1 MLMQSGIQVM
11 QSGIHVWGA
20 SALLLPRYLR
30 FWLLCHGRDNGLF
43 STVVLPLIT
52 KSTNDLHI
60 TDYISSAL
68 REWNEMICFRARWCL
83 RLVEVKKSAA
93 DGAVFDAVS
102 SRVSDGEGA
111 GSAPGCS
118 ACA

>member
-11 QSGIHVWGA
+11 QSGIHVRGVN
-20 SALLLPRYLR
+20 ALFLPRYSC
-30 FWLLCHGRDNGLF
+30 FWLLCCGRDNGLF
-43 STVVLPLIT
+43 PAVAFPLIT
-52 KSTNDLHI
+52 KSADDLHI
-60 TDYISSAL
+60 ADYISSAF
-68 REWNEMICFRARWCL
+68 RVWNEMICFRARWCS
-83 RLVEVKKSAA
+83 RRVEVESSAA
-93 DGAVFDAVS
+93 DRTVLDAVS